1 MSFASTLCK
10 RVWIM
15 VPFSNRSAG
24 HGWSR
29 SPAAGLLVFAAL
41 LLAGCATHVPMSQ
54 TVLFR
59 DAQRTQPTHR
69 TGFGVGFAG
78 TGQVSATEF
87 LREEARERFL
97 SPDAVATNFEP
108 QNLGNRSFGLYG
120 AVYNDGTFGASLTV
134 GGGALG
140 ADVTAKLWRHNYL
153 TASGSLY
160 GGTQVLLQHRV
171 LSSPFVGAAVGVG
184 HRYGHRVFEA
194 ENLFEGDAPSGGF
207 GTNLSAFAVHS
218 VGGTGTALVR
228 LGRGESAGVL
238 GTLYVGYAPDFQRPI
253 VTFGVTLGVF

>member
-1 MSFASTLCK
+1 
-10 RVWIM
+10 
-15 VPFSNRSAG
+15 
-24 HGWSR
+24 
-29 SPAAGLLVFAAL
+29 
-41 LLAGCATHVPMSQ
+41 MSQ

-59 DAQRTQPTHR
+59 DAQRTQPTHC

-108 QNLGNRSFGLYG
+108 QNLDNRSFGLYG
-120 AVYNDGTFGASLTV
+120 AVYNNGTFGASLTV

-140 ADVTAKLWRHNYL
+140 ADVTAKVWGRTYL

-171 LSSPFVGAAVGVG
+171 LNRSFVGAAVGAG

-194 ENLFEGDAPSGGF
+194 ENLFEGDAPSGGL
-207 GTNLSAFAVHS
+207 TRNTSVLPVHS

-228 LGRGESAGVL
+228 LGRGASAGLL
-238 GTLYVGYAPDFQRPI
+238 GTLYVGYAPDFQRPV
-253 VTFGVTLGVF
+253 VTFGVALGVF